1 MLLTFAIMN
10 LKRKKIVS
18 YWLFSGLRIVIL
30 MVIIGGVTRIT
41 NSGLS
46 MVNWKFE
53 GTLPPMND
61 TEWQVEFDQ
70 YKLYPEGTKVN
81 TEMTV
86 SEFQKIYFWEYL
98 HRMTGRLL
106 GIIFIIPF
114 LFFLIKKWFTKTELK
129 KYFILLGLGAI
140 QGGIGW
146 FMVKSG
152 LIDRPSVSHFRLAI
166 HFVAA
171 LTLAAY
177 IFWMILDIWKTPKG
191 NKEINKYSKYFLGV
205 LTIQLMYGAFT
216 AGLDAGQHK
225 ATNVISSLFGYYN
238 QSFQGFD
245 IFNNNLN
252 IQFIHRMIAW
262 GILLFSIYIWKKT
275 RNTNLKKEG
284 NIVLSLVLVQVIL
297 GISTLLLDVQKHTAI
312 THQFVAALLVLGTIY
327 LIHQSQSNEKIQ

>member
-18 YWLFSGLRIVIL
+18 YWLFSGLTIVIL

-53 GTLPPMND
+53 GTLPPIND

-70 YKLYPEGTKVN
+70 YKLSPEGTKVN
-81 TEMTV
+81 SEMTV
-86 SEFQKIYFWEYL
+86 SEFKKIYFWEYL

-114 LFFLIKKWFTKTELK
+114 FFFLIKKWFTKTELK

-177 IFWMILDIWKTPKG
+177 IFWMIVDIWKIPKG

-205 LTIQLMYGAFT
+205 LTIQLIYGAFT
-216 AGLDAGQHK
+216 AGLDAGHHK
-225 ATNVISSLFGYYN
+225 ASNSISSLFGYYN
-238 QSFQGFD
+238 QCSQGLD
-245 IFNNNLN
+245 ILNNDLN
-252 IQFIHRMIAW
+252 IQFIHRMLAW
-262 GILLFSIYIWKKT
+262 GILLFSVYIWKET

-297 GISTLLLDVQKHTAI
+297 GISALLLDVQKHIAI
-312 THQFVAALLVLGTIY
+312 THQFGAALLVLGTIY